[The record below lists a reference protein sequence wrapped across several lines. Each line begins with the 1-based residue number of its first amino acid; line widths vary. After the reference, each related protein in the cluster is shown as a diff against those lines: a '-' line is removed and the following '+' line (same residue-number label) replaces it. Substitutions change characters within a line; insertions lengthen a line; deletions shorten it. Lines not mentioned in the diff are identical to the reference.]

1 MRFTLYYSHNR
12 LFLLHQDY
20 IRQEAPKT
28 NGKWASTRVIVL
40 GIGLAGLL
48 STEIYGKLSNE
59 YTSFDTA
66 IDPAHSFVASSI
78 YRMNRKI
85 NKVIT

>member
-1 MRFTLYYSHNR
+1 
-12 LFLLHQDY
+12 LHQDY

-59 YTSFDTA
+59 YTLFDTAA

>member
-1 MRFTLYYSHNR
+1 MNTLA
-12 LFLLHQDY
+12 L
-20 IRQEAPKT
+20 
-28 NGKWASTRVIVL
+28 
-40 GIGLAGLL
+40 
-48 STEIYGKLSNE
+48 
-59 YTSFDTA
+59 FDTAA